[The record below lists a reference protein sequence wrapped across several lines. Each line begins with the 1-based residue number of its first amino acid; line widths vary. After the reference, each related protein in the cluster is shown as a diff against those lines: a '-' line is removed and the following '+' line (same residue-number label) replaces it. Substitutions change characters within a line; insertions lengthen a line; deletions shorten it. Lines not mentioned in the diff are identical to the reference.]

1 MMKSYVFIF
10 LTFLCLFSCE
20 QSHHQLHNINVSE
33 LDSLLQKDIII
44 LDVRT
49 PQEVAEGQIENS
61 SSINYYDAD
70 FNEKIQKIQKDKTVL
85 VYCKSGGRSVKAAR
99 ILSDLGQ
106 HKVYNLS
113 GGIMAWIKAGNSIT
127 EPKNNFPKVN
137 GITKEAF
144 SSVLFE
150 NDLVLANFS
159 TQWCVPC
166 RKLNQVLDKISP
178 NFDGIIIKIDL
189 DQSKELSDFH
199 EITSVP
205 TLVLFKNNFEVK
217 RSIGFKSETE
227 IEELFLSFD

>member
-1 MMKSYVFIF
+1 MKTYVCIF
-10 LTFLCLFSCE
+10 LIFFCLFSCE

-33 LDSLLQKDIII
+33 LDSLFQKDIII

-61 SSINYYDAD
+61 SNINFYDVD

-85 VYCKSGGRSVKAAR
+85 IYCKSGGRSVKVAH
-99 ILSDLGQ
+99 ILSEMGQ

-113 GGIMAWIKAGNSIT
+113 GGIMAWIEAGNSIT
-127 EPKNNFPKVN
+127 EPINNISTVN
-137 GITKEAF
+137 GTTKEAF
-144 SSVLFE
+144 SNILFE

-178 NFDGIIIKIDL
+178 KFDGIIVKIDL

-217 RSIGFKSETE
+217 RSIGYKSETE